1 MLGRLD
7 PTDESACQACVDA
20 LCRDA
25 PTEWQRDLIAALA
38 DARQFTSLYARVIGY
53 RRFSGA
59 EEVLGRM
66 LSDFSSSGKAD
77 VAWALGRVGGPKS
90 IPALVPLLDDPS
102 EDVRE
107 SAALALMRLGD
118 TTPLRL
124 AMDAAADQPWA
135 RRVIG
140 LSGNLQSAE
149 VLVES
154 LDRNGSDPDTVLA
167 LGLLGHLAAVSR
179 LLVALEGDAA
189 EAAATALNTITGA
202 SLYANIFVPD
212 SVDVDEL
219 EPHEDERT
227 ARKEHPRSPGGRPY
241 GTWERRVLSDREGWQ
256 AWLNQNRHRFKRE
269 LRWRAG
275 QPYGPRALLNCMR
288 LRN

>member
-1 MLGRLD
+1 
-7 PTDESACQACVDA
+7 
-20 LCRDA
+20 
-25 PTEWQRDLIAALA
+25 
-38 DARQFTSLYARVIGY
+38 
-53 RRFSGA
+53 
-59 EEVLGRM
+59 M

-227 ARKEHPRSPGGRPY
+227 ARKEHPRSPGGQPY

-288 LRN
+288 LETSPRAIRRACYEELVIRYRLDVPFEIDLPVRQQLRFLNRIEAWVSAQSTSFADSQWYLDGKPQP